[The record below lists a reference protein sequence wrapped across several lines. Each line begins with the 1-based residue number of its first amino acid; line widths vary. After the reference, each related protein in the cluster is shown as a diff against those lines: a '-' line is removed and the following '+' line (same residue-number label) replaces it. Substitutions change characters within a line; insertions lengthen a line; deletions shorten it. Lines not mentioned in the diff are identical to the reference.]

1 MRWSSLLVVLGILML
16 IAMPQASAQRE
27 PYFHV
32 DRVTMQLEGYNA
44 TFLLEFHLDTL
55 ANAYVLLFGSNAIR
69 PDVMRFFSNISGVH
83 VLSLQRDRAYIKV
96 VNITHSLDE
105 RQDRIYFLYP
115 PYHFSQ
121 KVPIIVIKYPDGSKL
136 ELYNRDTTPAK
147 IATVY
152 K

>member
-1 MRWSSLLVVLGILML
+1 MRWLPLVVVLGMVMLM
-16 IAMPQASAQRE
+16 AMPQASAQRE

-44 TFLLEFHLDTL
+44 TFMLEFHLDTL

-69 PDVMRFFSNISGVH
+69 PDVMKFFSNFSEVK
-83 VLSLQRDRAYIKV
+83 VLSLQRDRAYIRV

-121 KVPIIVIKYPDGSKL
+121 RVPIIVIRYPDGSRL